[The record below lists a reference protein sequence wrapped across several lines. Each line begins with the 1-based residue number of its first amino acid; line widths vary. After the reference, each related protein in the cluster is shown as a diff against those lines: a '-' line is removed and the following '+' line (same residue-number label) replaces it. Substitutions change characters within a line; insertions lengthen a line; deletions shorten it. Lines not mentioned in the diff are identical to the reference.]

1 MSIHCTECGST
12 LHSSREVRK
21 RAESIGRPFGDD
33 CFRLS
38 YGGAIFGLI
47 IGVLIIFS
55 GLIAF
60 FAGSIGNVMERFGRW
75 MGNWGRDFGEWMG
88 NWGRGFGDA
97 LRSIINLQSIRILG
111 SIMMIIIG
119 LVIIVAVLYNLNQ
132 TRSQ

>member
-60 FAGSIGNVMERFGRW
+60 FAGSIGNVMERFGH
-75 MGNWGRDFGEWMG
+75 WMG